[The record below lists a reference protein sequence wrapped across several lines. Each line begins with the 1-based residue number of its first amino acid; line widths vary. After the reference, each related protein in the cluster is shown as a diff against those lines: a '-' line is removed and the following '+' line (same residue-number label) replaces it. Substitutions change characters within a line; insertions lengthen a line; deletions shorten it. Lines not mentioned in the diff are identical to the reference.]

1 MDFQQISAR
10 QIAVSGLRAQRTRMN
25 VIANNMA
32 NAFTTRT
39 PDGGPFRRQLAV
51 FEGQM
56 FGPGAREDRMG
67 VRVKGMTTD
76 NSPLREVY
84 QPDHPDANADGFVS
98 YPNVTMAAEMVDLI
112 SAQRAYEANIAV
124 LASGSAMSQR
134 ALQLL
139 DG

>member
-39 PDGGPFRRQLAV
+39 PEGGPFRRQLAV

-76 NSPLREVY
+76 RSPLREVY
-84 QPDHPDANADGFVS
+84 QPDHPDANANGFVS

-139 DG
+139 DV